1 MIPQTIGS
9 LFSGIGGLELGLE
22 HALEAKTV
30 WQAESEVFCRRVLR
44 QHWPDITRFWDVRY
58 VNQASAQAVDLICG
72 GFPCQDISSAGKRA
86 GLAGHRS
93 GLWFEFARVIDE
105 LGPEWAVIENVA
117 SGASAWVDAVR
128 NGLEGLGY
136 ESLPIPLAAVDLG
149 APHERARIF
158 IVAHANGERLRQ
170 CEQRRSGRRAK
181 RVRNKRPAIAVD
193 AVESRQAVADI
204 DRQGESRSGG
214 SECEGRR
221 WALRGPGEAWRDGS
235 LEPEL
240 LRVAHGLPDRV
251 DRISALGNSVVP
263 AAAIVIGRVIRELD
277 KLL

>member
-58 VNQASAQAVDLICG
+58 VNQASAQAVDLI
-72 GFPCQDISSAGKRA
+72 
-86 GLAGHRS
+86 
-93 GLWFEFARVIDE
+93 
-105 LGPEWAVIENVA
+105 A